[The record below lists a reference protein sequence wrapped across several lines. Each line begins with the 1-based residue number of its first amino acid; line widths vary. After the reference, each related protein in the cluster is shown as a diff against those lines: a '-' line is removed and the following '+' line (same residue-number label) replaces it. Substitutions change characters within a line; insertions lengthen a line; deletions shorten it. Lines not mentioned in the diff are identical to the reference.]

1 MRAAGVTW
9 DREDFLW
16 SDIERRKGSFD
27 WSRAGRFVNL
37 AKQYGI
43 EVMPIVD
50 YDTSWSSLSAGTF
63 DVTAYANFAAQ
74 IVRRYP
80 SIHAIEL
87 WNEPFMNY
95 AWGNA
100 GPTARYAAIVRAAA
114 TAVKA
119 ANPNVKVGAEV
130 DLRNYADGSPYFD
143 DFLKADPPSTRCST
157 SGPSIRTRGTARRMR
172 PASTVPPSDRTGAS
186 TGSEAAA
193 VAASRGAS
201 LPIWITE
208 WGYTTASS
216 GVSEATQAKYIADG
230 ITRAV
235 TEWGVER
242 VFAYT
247 GDKDGT
253 NPDDKEAHYGMRHAD
268 GSEKPVWASLRTV
281 RSPGRR
287 GPPPTTGSTR
297 TTTAPP
303 PPPPPTTTTAPP
315 PPPPTTGTTTAP
327 PPPPPPT
334 STTTTVTTTTP
345 TLPPPPPTTTA
356 TNNGKKKGHA
366 QRTLAVE
373 ASRPPRRRRRAG
385 SGRGPAGASAEASPV
400 VRPCGERPP
409 RPRAAPATIPAWAWR
424 RLAVVS
430 RPGVARTLMTPR
442 SSPDSPLSRLLR
454 PPPPPPPPPP
464 HSPSAWSLRSSTSS
478 RRSRRA
484 ERPIAGDAPRG
495 FLRESGDGGTR

>member
-1 MRAAGVTW
+1 
-9 DREDFLW
+9 
-16 SDIERRKGSFD
+16 
-27 WSRAGRFVNL
+27 
-37 AKQYGI
+37 
-43 EVMPIVD
+43 
-50 YDTSWSSLSAGTF
+50 
-63 DVTAYANFAAQ
+63 
-74 IVRRYP
+74 
-80 SIHAIEL
+80 
-87 WNEPFMNY
+87 MNY
-95 AWGNA
+95 AWGNTR
-100 GPTARYAAIVRAAA
+100 PDPARYAAIVRAAA

-143 DFLKADPPSTRCST
+143 DFLKADPTLHTLLDFWAVHPYSGNCSPYATSIDCPSLGQDWRF
-157 SGPSIRTRGTARRMR
+157 
-172 PASTVPPSDRTGAS
+172 DRIPKLQQL
-186 TGSEAAA
+186 
-193 VAASRGAS
+193 AASRGVS

-216 GVSEATQAKYIADG
+216 GVSEATQAKYVADG

-268 GSEKPVWASLRTV
+268 GSEKPVWASLR
-281 RSPGRR
+281 SLLAGPSS
-287 GPPPTTGSTR
+287 PPPTTGSTG

-303 PPPPPTTTTAPP
+303 PPPPPTTGTTTAPP

-345 TLPPPPPTTTA
+345 TPPPPPTIA

-373 ASRPPRRRRRAG
+373 AAVAPATTPRWFWSWARWRL
-385 SGRGPAGASAEASPV
+385 GRSEFKPFGAANAL
-400 VRPCGERPP
+400 R

-430 RPGVARTLMTPR
+430 RPGVPR
-442 SSPDSPLSRLLR
+442 SS
-454 PPPPPPPPPP
+454 
-464 HSPSAWSLRSSTSS
+464 
-478 RRSRRA
+478 
-484 ERPIAGDAPRG
+484 
-495 FLRESGDGGTR
+495 